1 MNTIYQQLGNIIKCR
16 RTELSLSQNELAY
29 RCMLH
34 EHCIYKIEKAKSE
47 IKLSTLMKIFK
58 ELGLT
63 FEVIDNL
70 IKTSPK

>member
-1 MNTIYQQLGNIIKCR
+1 MNDIYQRLGNLIKQKR
-16 RTELSLSQNELAY
+16 LEKSLSQNELGY

-58 ELGLT
+58 ELDIS
-63 FEVIDNL
+63 FVAIDEL
-70 IKTSPK
+70 IKN